1 MFLEIHVGIG
11 FKYQGLAK
19 KKRGAMLLLGKRGDA
34 IKRVG
39 AEARKTL
46 MDTFLCDVS
55 LKIHV
60 KAPPRQESVKAPQ
73 RQKSTHNA

>member
-1 MFLEIHVGIG
+1 MFLEIHVAIG

>member
-1 MFLEIHVGIG
+1 MFLEIHVAIG
-11 FKYQGLAK
+11 FKYHGLAK